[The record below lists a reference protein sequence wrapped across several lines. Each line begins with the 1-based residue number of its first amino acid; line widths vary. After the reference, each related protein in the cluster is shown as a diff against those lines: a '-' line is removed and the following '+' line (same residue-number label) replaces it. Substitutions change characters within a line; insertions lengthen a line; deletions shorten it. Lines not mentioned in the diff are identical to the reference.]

1 MPQKWNV
8 EFSDKRNPL
17 LKKDGMKFRYEIDD
31 HNCNLPITIGN
42 LGFIQKTKVCIKSA
56 KKII

>member
-1 MPQKWNV
+1 M
-8 EFSDKRNPL
+8 EFGMNLVTKKPITQ
-17 LKKDGMKFRYEIDD
+17 KDGTFWGYRAITIAIY
-31 HNCNLPITIGN
+31 ITIGN